1 MLLHCQICIFIS
13 GHSKFAM
20 DWNLFFFCKITFTL
34 NCWLLCLSGC
44 EIYNVQYC
52 KSKNI
57 GNTRK
62 IKEKLKILMTCDD
75 FYFVNT
81 TQKTS
86 KPFKKNVF
94 NSQDGWE
101 KTSYAGMSAEGY
113 WQKHEMQVT
122 SKKVYWKSSSVQ
134 TLVIYLHWKIY
145 FFRT

>member
-1 MLLHCQICIFIS
+1 
-13 GHSKFAM
+13 
-20 DWNLFFFCKITFTL
+20 
-34 NCWLLCLSGC
+34 
-44 EIYNVQYC
+44 
-52 KSKNI
+52 
-57 GNTRK
+57 
-62 IKEKLKILMTCDD
+62 MTCDD

-86 KPFKKNVF
+86 KPFKKKNVF

-101 KTSYAGMSAEGY
+101 KTSYTGMSAEGY